1 MPYIDFEK
9 HELTDLNGNL
19 FPFNETLQS
28 CVFYFNKVI
37 NTKSSIIGHENW
49 LENPTQIASKEF
61 LKAVIVDFGEG
72 WRVWGKY
79 FSKLNQWDDV
89 NRLLIEA
96 QKIINQGD
104 IAGAIDQ
111 LLKIKGLGPSYASKV
126 TRFLSP
132 DAVVLDS
139 VLSRELDLKYKQDY
153 GKFRLDCS
161 KIATKLKCQ
170 PREIE
175 SAIFTWIQIC
185 RNGKKKKRWQLKPK
199 DLQGEGFQ
207 IATKQH
213 DPISGCSWSGRGL
226 KPVSWATIYWG
237 IIVRQNMCALA

>member
-1 MPYIDFEK
+1 MPYINFEK
-9 HELTDLNGNL
+9 HELTDLKGNL
-19 FPFNETLQS
+19 FPFDETLKS
-28 CVFYFNKVI
+28 CILYFNKVI
-37 NTKSSIIGHENW
+37 NTKSAIKEYEKW
-49 LENPTQIASKEF
+49 LSNPTQIASKEF

-79 FSKLNQWDDV
+79 FFKLNQWDDV

-96 QKIINQGD
+96 QKIIDQGD
-104 IAGAIDQ
+104 VAGSIDQ

-126 TRFLSP
+126 ARFLSP

-139 VLSRELDLKYKQDY
+139 ILSKALDLDYHRDYK
-153 GKFRLDCS
+153 KFRLDCS
-161 KIATKLKCQ
+161 KIAIKLKCQ

-199 DLQGEGFQ
+199 DLKGEGF
-207 IATKQH
+207 
-213 DPISGCSWSGRGL
+213 
-226 KPVSWATIYWG
+226 
-237 IIVRQNMCALA
+237 